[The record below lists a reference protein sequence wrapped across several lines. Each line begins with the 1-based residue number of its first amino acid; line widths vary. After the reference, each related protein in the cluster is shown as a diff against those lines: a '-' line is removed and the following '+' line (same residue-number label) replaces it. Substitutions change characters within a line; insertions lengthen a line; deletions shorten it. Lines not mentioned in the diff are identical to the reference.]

1 MQYKQT
7 QHSEA
12 LLAQGVSP
20 RRVARLVCGSDTV
33 CPLCRKTFSYPE
45 SMIRH
50 CQGHLPTAHRLRC
63 AACGKTFHRKDQ
75 FKYHQARC
83 EARQLDCETLR
94 FTLRCRCCDKSFSNR
109 SNLQRHLAS
118 QANYRPYSCP
128 VCSKAFARKD
138 VLKRHITK
146 HNLAHT
152 LHTILTEPP
161 GLVSLSPPY

>member
-1 MQYKQT
+1 MT
-7 QHSEA
+7 

-63 AACGKTFHRKDQ
+63 SACGKTFHRRDQ

-83 EARQLDCETLR
+83 EARHTHLQPGPLLPPPSLWSISQFPYHSLIPIIAFGLIKQKMSTTVYLLLTKASC
-94 FTLRCRCCDKSFSNR
+94 SF
-109 SNLQRHLAS
+109 
-118 QANYRPYSCP
+118 
-128 VCSKAFARKD
+128 
-138 VLKRHITK
+138 IK
-146 HNLAHT
+146 HF
-152 LHTILTEPP
+152 IY
-161 GLVSLSPPY
+161 VSLSFFTKSKCFKNLSYIKHLLFFF

>member
-1 MQYKQT
+1 MLEALVVEAYGVVVAVVSTNMVVGVLQT
-7 QHSEA
+7 

-63 AACGKTFHRKDQ
+63 SACGKTFHRRDQ

-83 EARQLDCETLR
+83 EARHA
-94 FTLRCRCCDKSFSNR
+94 
-109 SNLQRHLAS
+109 HLH
-118 QANYRPYSCP
+118 PGP
-128 VCSKAFARKD
+128 
-138 VLKRHITK
+138 L
-146 HNLAHT
+146 L
-152 LHTILTEPP
+152 PP
-161 GLVSLSPPY
+161 PSL